1 MCVCVFMCLCVDV
14 FVYLWKAINVDL
26 CLYGIVV
33 LWICVNPLS
42 SLSVPFV
49 IHSYVHMILFAR
61 SLRADG
67 QDAVLSLRS
76 CPRHRAMRYKRIETA
91 CAKRRAASFYA
102 FVFGVVKTQDALF
115 AVPTS
120 DRRVNEFQEARSLQS
135 CRQSVARIFDQRRWG
150 RVVGQCHVLH
160 LAPLHVE
167 PCRVVLRPQ
176 HPSLHQVQPHRAC
189 YPHCS
194 VYRAC
199 RMLPLRTSFRTQ
211 LLVLLIAELPFF
223 V

>member
-1 MCVCVFMCLCVDV
+1 MCVYVFMCLCVDV

-26 CLYGIVV
+26 WLYGIMV

-61 SLRADG
+61 SLRADR
-67 QDAVLSLRS
+67 QNAILRLHS
-76 CPRHRAMRYKRIETA
+76 QLYHCTMGYKRIETA
-91 CAKRRAASFYA
+91 CTKRRTASLYA
-102 FVFGVVKTQDALF
+102 FVVGVVKTQDALF
-115 AVPTS
+115 AVQAS
-120 DRRVNEFQEARSLQS
+120 DRRVNEFQD
-135 CRQSVARIFDQRRWG
+135 ARIFDQRRWG